1 MNKHAES
8 AHCCR
13 GGVCT
18 GEVCTGGVCRGRFQ
32 TCPYHG
38 EFCTGGFETR
48 PDDTT
53 GINPRNPKAPR
64 RKSIRL
70 KHYDYSQAG
79 AYFVTVCT
87 HERQCLFG
95 EIQNGNMRLNQFGQ
109 IVADCWLNLPHHYSH
124 IELHDYVVM
133 PNHFHGIVV
142 IVDTVGAGFVR
153 AGFKPARTESLEF
166 ARKEPAM
173 VGVGLKP
180 APTNP
185 TPTGRHGLPEIVR
198 ALKTF
203 SARRINEYRNTPGI
217 SVWQRNYYEHII
229 RNEAAYLKIANYI
242 QTNPQRWLEDT
253 YYV

>member
-1 MNKHAES
+1 MSKFNKS
-8 AHCCR
+8 TNCR
-13 GGVCT
+13 GGFKT
-18 GEVCTGGVCRGRFQ
+18 R
-32 TCPYHG
+32 PY
-38 EFCTGGFETR
+38 ETR
-48 PDDTT
+48 PYETHPYETRPYNAHPNTT
-53 GINPRNPKAPR
+53 RIDPRNPKVPR

-79 AYFVTVCT
+79 AYFITVCT
-87 HERQCLFG
+87 HDRQCLFG

-109 IVADCWLNLPHHYSH
+109 MVADCWLDLPHHYPH

-142 IVDTVGAGFVR
+142 IVDTVR
-153 AGFKPARTESLEF
+153 AGFKPARTEPLQS
-166 ARKEPAM
+166 ARTESAM
-173 VGVGLKP
+173 VGAGFKPASTNP

-229 RNEAAYLKIANYI
+229 RNEAAYWKIADYI

>member
-8 AHCCR
+8 ANCCR
-13 GGVCT
+13 DGVCT
-18 GEVCTGGVCRGRFQ
+18 DGVCR
-32 TCPYHG
+32 
-38 EFCTGGFETR
+38 GGFETR
-48 PDDTT
+48 PYDYDTT
-53 GINPRNPKAPR
+53 GINPRNPKAHR

-79 AYFVTVCT
+79 AYFITVCT
-87 HERQCLFG
+87 HDRQCLFG

-109 IVADCWLNLPHHYSH
+109 MVADCWLDLPHHYPH

-142 IVDTVGAGFVR
+142 IVDTVRAGLKPARTEPAVVG
-153 AGFKPARTESLEF
+153 AGFKPA
-166 ARKEPAM
+166 
-173 VGVGLKP
+173 
-180 APTNP
+180 PTKP
-185 TPTGRHGLPEIVR
+185 TPTRRHGLPEIVR

-229 RNEAAYLKIANYI
+229 RNEAAYLKIADYI